1 MITHIH
7 HHSNI
12 KTQQSES
19 GLPTT
24 SELGKS
30 HRSSWSWL
38 VVWTPGSL
46 VNYDSDHHW
55 RIQKFKRKSG
65 SHMSLFIH
73 VCALNVTLNMNVVGM
88 DVGMFA

>member
-24 SELGKS
+24 SELGN
-30 HRSSWSWL
+30 L
-38 VVWTPGSL
+38 TGLPGPGSL